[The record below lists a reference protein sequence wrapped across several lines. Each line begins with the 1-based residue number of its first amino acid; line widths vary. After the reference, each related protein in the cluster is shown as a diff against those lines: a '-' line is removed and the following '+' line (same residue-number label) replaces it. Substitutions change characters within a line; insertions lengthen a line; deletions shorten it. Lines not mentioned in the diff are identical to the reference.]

1 MKNPFEE
8 LIKEV
13 RKYEEDIDMVSR
25 EVESS
30 ENKAREINIAENK
43 KTLFVTDKETEEVI
57 IFKWEGET
65 PITDE
70 GIQDIFSNLPMIKRE
85 QSLRRMEAE
94 QPPEKYIKNP
104 TLYGIRG
111 AEKAIMKDFVEP
123 AVMIAGG
130 ASGTS
135 LHPALGPVGTG
146 VGLSA
151 ARKGTEWF
159 EKELGEQPSN
169 PSVMK
174 NIIEGT
180 VVGLAGELIPPV
192 FSGIGKGTK
201 AVINKVINILPA
213 FTEKKAMQKVGNK
226 LLKDLDIIDKDP
238 LSKEAIK
245 MAEEVMDTINGF
257 TVPLAGQSGHPQLL
271 QEFRA
276 MIKSPGNASEKYAEQ
291 IVSNNQAIRNA
302 LNKTMTGN
310 VDDLINVV
318 NQRKDIMTGK
328 IADLSTGVTKQQLGN
343 KLVEP
348 VIGLIPFN
356 REIDKAAHK
365 LAFKKI
371 PNVPVPQQP
380 ITDIVDEL
388 KREITKVNAY
398 KYPEDTIA
406 AISDLLKKGKIEVV
420 DPMGGKIVGEKI
432 GFENWHDIRKRISK
446 EAWEAT
452 QGMNPNYELQR
463 NLLRL
468 QSGIE
473 KAIDLAG
480 IQSGEDIAV
489 AYKVAKTLY
498 ADYARIYKSGAIK
511 KVTQQGAEVTGL
523 KKPLSEMTEEFTTL
537 DGADGLKEAI
547 GLNNANIIMR
557 EHYNLDLSDY
567 LKGGIDPIKID
578 RWLNNQTRKAVLQKY
593 GLFDEFTGLASELKD
608 YEIVNKIAGV
618 DLKKIIPSI
627 LGGGKEVTLNAKK
640 LMDFAKGNQKVIQG
654 IQKAT
659 GDFILD
665 EIETTGMT
673 RAGDYALSNAKIVN
687 VLDKYKPALEIIY
700 KDNPEKF
707 KMLTTIQEGIELM
720 NRLAKS
726 PTGGGSDTFELTGAR
741 FGGLMRYIG
750 NRIGAVTGAAALGGK
765 IGGTAGAVIGAGTG
779 MIGWELLSNYSE
791 NNVNRFLVKATF
803 DPNFASTLVMM
814 AQGAPKELISK
825 RLAQQMATII
835 FYEVQK
841 EVKKNKLE
849 HVKELKILQ

>member
-13 RKYEEDIDMVSR
+13 GKYEEDIDMVSR

-432 GFENWHDIRKRISK
+432 GFENWHERQSYKLNMWRVNCYAFWNGKHYIGDYSNGKIYEMKLNYYTEDGTTIIRKRRGPIFK
-446 EAWEAT
+446 
-452 QGMNPNYELQR
+452 
-463 NLLRL
+463 
-468 QSGIE
+468 
-473 KAIDLAG
+473 D
-480 IQSGEDIAV
+480 EDNR
-489 AYKVAKTLY
+489 K
-498 ADYARIYKSGAIK
+498 
-511 KVTQQGAEVTGL
+511 
-523 KKPLSEMTEEFTTL
+523 
-537 DGADGLKEAI
+537 
-547 GLNNANIIMR
+547 NIIV
-557 EHYNLDLSDY
+557 HDLNIDMETGVGIASGQGSNPQAM
-567 LKGGIDPIKID
+567 LKWSNDSGHTWSSE
-578 RWLNNQTRKAVLQKY
+578 R
-593 GLFDEFTGLASELKD
+593 LASIGKIGE
-608 YEIVNKIAGV
+608 YNKRLIFRR
-618 DLKKIIPSI
+618 
-627 LGGGKEVTLNAKK
+627 LG
-640 LMDFAKGNQKVIQG
+640 QG
-654 IQKAT
+654 RGRI
-659 GDFILD
+659 
-665 EIETTGMT
+665 
-673 RAGDYALSNAKIVN
+673 
-687 VLDKYKPALEIIY
+687 
-700 KDNPEKF
+700 
-707 KMLTTIQEGIELM
+707 
-720 NRLAKS
+720 
-726 PTGGGSDTFELTGAR
+726 FELT
-741 FGGLMRYIG
+741 ISDPVK
-750 NRIGAVTGAAALGGK
+750 IAL
-765 IGGTAGAVIGAGTG
+765 IDAYASA
-779 MIGWELLSNYSE
+779 ELL
-791 NNVNRFLVKATF
+791 NN
-803 DPNFASTLVMM
+803 
-814 AQGAPKELISK
+814 
-825 RLAQQMATII
+825 
-835 FYEVQK
+835 
-841 EVKKNKLE
+841 
-849 HVKELKILQ
+849 